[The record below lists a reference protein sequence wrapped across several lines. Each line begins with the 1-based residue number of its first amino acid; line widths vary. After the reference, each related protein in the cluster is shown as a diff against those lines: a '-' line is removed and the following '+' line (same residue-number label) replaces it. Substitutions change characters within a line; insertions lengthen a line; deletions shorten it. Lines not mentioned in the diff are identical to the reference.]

1 MIIRPAQ
8 MAAFGPS
15 LQEKYLLQV
24 CAHLRTR
31 NLPAVD
37 ELAEPELKRRAEIG
51 IARARTH
58 DLDAEWSIAAFVA
71 LMFAINPGFDQQ
83 PEIAAV
89 LADKSMEPNSR
100 VDALTSKVSRQG
112 WQDATELSSGQ
123 IWRGAPQVQV
133 V

>member
-15 LQEKYLLQV
+15 LEEKYLLQV

-31 NLPAVD
+31 NLPAVV

-71 LMFAINPGFDQQ
+71 LMFAINPSFDQQ

-100 VDALTSKVSRQG
+100 VDALASKVSRQG

-123 IWRGAPQVQV
+123 IWGGAPQVQV